1 MSSGSALA
9 QQLPT
14 IPLPIMSDKTPIEID
29 ELYSAEITQRIPDLN
44 VPCSAKRSGDQN
56 DHTTSTSICHIL
68 DNLSRWNY
76 YLWHVCLQ
84 LQELRGPGKLSL
96 VWVFYKGRGGCR
108 QRAQSRDARFL
119 FHVLL
124 VEHRCVESLHL
135 HDTLIEGSELGECR
149 EFVISALE
157 ENTSLRTLTIGSLF
171 YEYKCIREDLFV
183 AISTMTYLREIVILG
198 SSVAPPYL
206 IDAICPLLEY
216 TTHLITLS
224 MPGIIV
230 DEEGGARIIGELM
243 RNNTVKNLSV
253 HVSILHSYRPNGVSI
268 FSQFLARSMQLTS
281 LSVQGVRLNAEGTCA
296 DIERIVGPLVLRG
309 ELEKLQLT
317 GFNLNTKCAALLTEV
332 VTRIEGRLRS
342 LDISGCRWCIP
353 KSFRQG
359 RPASQATSG
368 EQPGNPTLREPKCLW
383 LQAFDYTARVQLS
396 FFALSMAGL
405 RADDLHALF
414 NVAIPI
420 ESLQIISLR
429 DVSRKNLAQVCQII
443 RESGMSS
450 RVRLEDSYRV
460 DSSTLA
466 ELREFP
472 EALRKIAIS
481 SVDHP
486 SPRAFEST
494 VHLACTWKQV
504 TMLQLLLT
512 QTVLSDVPT
521 FHKLSKCLSSAVSLR
536 ALQLIGSNRP
546 DLNVTLK
553 SANPPRS
560 VILDV
565 ISDNTTLRALR
576 LSGFYLGDENLW
588 FFVDE
593 IVSSENLSEVSF
605 VSCDPDENDSFI
617 RLLAGEIH
625 ENKSL
630 TTLRLRA
637 PTDGVDE
644 EWFHVEDVI
653 SRNTGFLTC
662 AAHYGAGKD
671 SSPRSQAAYGV
682 LRQTPALRIK
692 LEALR
697 DEG

>member
-1 MSSGSALA
+1 
-9 QQLPT
+9 
-14 IPLPIMSDKTPIEID
+14 MSDKTPIEID
-29 ELYSAEITQRIPDLN
+29 EL
-44 VPCSAKRSGDQN
+44 GDQKDPN
-56 DHTTSTSICHIL
+56 TSTSICHIL

-76 YLWHVCLQ
+76 ILWHVCLQ

-96 VWVFYKGRGGCR
+96 
-108 QRAQSRDARFL
+108 
-119 FHVLL
+119 
-124 VEHRCVESLHL
+124 HRCVESLHL

-183 AISTMTYLREIVILG
+183 AISTMTHLREIVILG

-206 IDAICPLLEY
+206 VDAICPLLEY

-230 DEEGGARIIGELM
+230 DEE
-243 RNNTVKNLSV
+243 
-253 HVSILHSYRPNGVSI
+253 RPNGVSI

-342 LDISGCRWCIP
+342 LDISGCRWCVP

-368 EQPGNPTLREPKCLW
+368 EQPGNPVLREPRCLW

-414 NVAIPI
+414 NVAITI

-472 EALRKIAIS
+472 EVLRKIAIS

-625 ENKSL
+625 ENKFL